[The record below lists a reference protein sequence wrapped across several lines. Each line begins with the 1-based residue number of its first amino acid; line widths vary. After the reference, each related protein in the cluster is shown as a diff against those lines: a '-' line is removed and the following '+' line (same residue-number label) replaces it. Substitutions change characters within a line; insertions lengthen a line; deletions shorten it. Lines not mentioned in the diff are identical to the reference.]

1 MSAAKIFK
9 SSINVKTLGSPMKLV
24 ALKDIKQGDR
34 ALLGTI
40 YGVANGIV
48 KRADPKDPEKFFNG
62 LKGTFEALPAD
73 DGEAVGGANLFAPD
87 AIHDKVVDQMK
98 RGANSV
104 SFAFE
109 AYVVAGGTAGF
120 TWEYRFLSDGE
131 PEEEDMLASVRALV
145 KPKTVPVLE
154 APAAD
159 PAETHQEDAGKGK
172 GKGKA
177 A

>member
-24 ALKDIKQGDR
+24 AMTDMKPGDR
-34 ALLGTI
+34 GLLGTI

-73 DGEAVGGANLFAPD
+73 GCDAVGGANLFAPD
-87 AIHDKVVDQMK
+87 TIHDKVVDQMK

-120 TWEYRFLSDGE
+120 TWEYRFLSEGE

-145 KPKTVPVLE
+145 RPKTVPVL
-154 APAAD
+154 AGQ
-159 PAETHQEDAGKGK
+159 AEPPQVDEVKGK

-177 A
+177 D